1 LSSSLHS
8 PPGSGEPVDEQRLFL
23 RKKVSLPLPI
33 ELLPGKEVWLHDL
46 GEGGLSVSG
55 SSRLEP
61 GTATFFKFEFPDAN
75 SVIEASG
82 VVAWCNS
89 SGRVGIRFTRIKPDS
104 SAVLKRWLNSQ
115 PPTKESKTI
124 SERTAEVELQP
135 PRAQHDV
142 AQLRDTIS
150 AARLEGRAALNLI
163 VERMLLLTRAS
174 GAAIALREA
183 DEVVCRA
190 TVGNAPDVGTRLK
203 LDASVTGECYRTGNI
218 VSITDSDHDP
228 RVDPELCRRLE
239 FRSLLVVPIT
249 MAEEVIGIAEVFS
262 PIMGNFEGGDILLL
276 GSIAEIIA
284 DIDRHEDDRWMIP
297 AVRLAYDI
305 PVLDQI
311 SPPESAEAAVIGPAI
326 APETSA
332 ANESAAGPETET
344 RGGDVELQRSTG
356 IANSDIAES
365 LSDRK
370 DAGNATGP
378 DRNWKPHLYALLVAF
393 ISLLAVALGDFL
405 DWHLSPRW
413 RSAQFVTSARPA
425 IPNQALDVA
434 RRADEKVDSDALP
447 TSPARFENPPG
458 LKPTTRTPTLLR
470 KASASGETFDP
481 NLRRISADDVQVE
494 EQVPAATAWAPA
506 KDRPAPLS
514 GAAPTLD
521 QSSATQLTPAKLL
534 HRVEPIFPDFA
545 KEAGLDGTILLSA
558 IIDTNG
564 RLKDMKLV
572 SGNRAL
578 ATEAFRALR
587 DWRYRPYL
595 LNGKPIE
602 AETRIVMNFHR

>member
-1 LSSSLHS
+1 M
-8 PPGSGEPVDEQRLFL
+8 DEQRLFL

-61 GTATFFKFEFPDAN
+61 GTATFFKFQFPDAN
-75 SVIEASG
+75 SVIEAAG
-82 VVAWCNS
+82 VVAWCDS
-89 SGRVGIRFTRIKPDS
+89 SGRVGIRFTRIKSDS
-104 SAVLKRWLNSQ
+104 SAVLKRWLKSQ
-115 PPTKESKTI
+115 PGPEESKTV
-124 SERTAEVELQP
+124 SERAVEVVLQP
-135 PRAQHDV
+135 PRAHHDV
-142 AQLRDTIS
+142 AQLREAVS

-190 TVGNAPDVGTRLK
+190 TVGNAPDVGTK
-203 LDASVTGECYRTGNI
+203 LNLEASVTGECYRTGNI
-218 VSITDSDHDP
+218 VSVTDSENDP

-239 FRSLLVVPIT
+239 FRALLAVPVTIL
-249 MAEEVIGIAEVFS
+249 EEVVGVAEVFS
-262 PIMGNFEGGDILLL
+262 PIPGNFEGGDILLL

-284 DIDRHEDDRWMIP
+284 EIHRPEEDRWMIP

-305 PVLDQI
+305 PVLDQV
-311 SPPESAEAAVIGPAI
+311 SHPERAEGRADGEVMAAQTSGAI
-326 APETSA
+326 
-332 ANESAAGPETET
+332 ESRAGLETET
-344 RGGDVELQRSTG
+344 STG
-356 IANSDIAES
+356 QVEPQQSTATPALVES
-365 LSDRK
+365 RTDNHRQ
-370 DAGNATGP
+370 NAAAP
-378 DRNWKPHLYALLVAF
+378 DTNWKPHLYALLVALF
-393 ISLLAVALGDFL
+393 ALLAVALGDFL
-405 DWHLSPRW
+405 DWHLSPHWAR
-413 RSAQFVTSARPA
+413 AQVATSAHPA
-425 IPNQALDVA
+425 TAEPPVGVAEPAVEKENSGALQTLPA
-434 RRADEKVDSDALP
+434 TAEDS
-447 TSPARFENPPG
+447 SGF
-458 LKPTTRTPTLLR
+458 KPTTRTGMLLR
-470 KASASGETFDP
+470 KTSARDETLRP
-481 NLRRISADDVQVE
+481 SLRRISAEDVQVE
-494 EQVPAATAWAPA
+494 EQVPAAAALA
-506 KDRPAPLS
+506 SVKSGSAPLS
-514 GAAPTLD
+514 FTSPGTPPVDQLSAA
-521 QSSATQLTPAKLL
+521 LTPAKLL

-558 IIDTNG
+558 IIGTDG